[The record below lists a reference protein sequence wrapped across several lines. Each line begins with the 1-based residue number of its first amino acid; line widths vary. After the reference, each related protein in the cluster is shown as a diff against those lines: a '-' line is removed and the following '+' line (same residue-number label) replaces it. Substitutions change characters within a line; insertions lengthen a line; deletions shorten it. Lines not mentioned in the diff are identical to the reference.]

1 MRLLAAGLMALA
13 LMAGSAAAETPRQ
26 VTWDDLVPPGPMLLD
41 PSTPL
46 SNSQRADLYKIES
59 IREREKRGS
68 ISQVSPEYDE
78 AVALTRKLKRQGLN
92 VDALLTALAEFDAE
106 IVRRNQA
113 VVGALEG
120 QLVRMPG
127 YALPLEF
134 SGGEM
139 KEFLLVPFI
148 GACIHVPPPPPNQ
161 VVFVKL
167 NEGFTPKDLYTPVWI
182 TGRMTVNRAS
192 KSLSLVDGQSD
203 VEMAYALEGVRVELY
218 KR

>member
-1 MRLLAAGLMALA
+1 MRSLTAGLMALA
-13 LMAGSAAAETPRQ
+13 LMVCPAVAETPRQ
-26 VTWDDLVPPGPMLLD
+26 ITWDDLVPAGPMLLD

-46 SNSQRADLYKIES
+46 NNSQRADLYKVES

-68 ISQVSPEYDE
+68 ISKISPEYDD
-78 AVALTRKLKRQGLN
+78 AVVLTRKLKKQGLD
-92 VDALLTALAEFDAE
+92 VDALLAALAEFDAE

-120 QLVRMPG
+120 QLIRMPG

-167 NEGFTPKDLYTPVWI
+167 NEGFTAKDLYTPVWI
-182 TGRMTVNRAS
+182 TGRMTINRAS

-203 VEMAYALEGVRVELY
+203 VEMAYSIEGIRVELY